1 MVRRT
6 RRAALLT
13 LAMINVFTLAAGIV
27 VVRMLPARLAALRVP
42 SVAAAAVSGAGTV
55 LPTGTERGPLPT
67 QAGLRSALAGPLS
80 SAALGPRVSALV
92 ADPATGQVLLSE
104 QGTRL
109 STPASTTKLV
119 TSVAALTVL
128 GPNARFTTRVV
139 RGAAPGSVILVG
151 GGDPTL
157 AVNPFPAQDYPSPAT
172 LADLAAATARALK
185 AQGRRSV
192 SLGYDTSLY
201 TGPLLAPGWP
211 ESYVSTGNVTP
222 IVSLEVD
229 QGRLTTAGAPEDSD
243 DPYNLRPRAT
253 DPAGMAAASF
263 AALLTADGIDVTGS
277 PAAQTAAAHAPV
289 VASVSSPP
297 LSAIVQQMIEES
309 NNVIAENLAR
319 QVALATGEPAS
330 FSGAAAAVTG
340 ELRRLGVTTGIQL
353 VDGSGLSPRD
363 AIAPATLVKVL
374 ELAMAGT
381 RARALLAGL
390 PVAGFS
396 GTLSAGQSV
405 FSGIGGAALGSVRAK
420 TGNLGTVTALAGVVS
435 DKNGATLVFA
445 FMADRIPSAGMLRT
459 AANAIDEAAA
469 ALAGCGCRLRTRPGT
484 TYGGTVSSTQMIDWD
499 IAISTGTRWA
509 RPGPQVSL
517 AEARRTVS
525 ELRDLAGAV
534 QQPVHEVTGMSG
546 ATDGA
551 LGRVAVVDRPGW
563 IRANVDGF
571 RVVLEPLVEQ
581 LKERAPGGGS
591 GGSAASRSA
600 TGVMTAVGSRVTGIQ
615 AGLILAYLSSRVLG
629 QYELFL
635 PPETSP
641 VDGEQPG
648 RLTLV
653 APNIVMVE
661 RELGVDTHDFRRWVC
676 LHEETHRLQ
685 FTAVPWL
692 RDYVQSQMTKF
703 LLASELDPGAI
714 LQRLRSAAD
723 AMAGAVR
730 GGDGGSLIDAV
741 ATPAQREIM
750 DRLTA
755 VMTLVEGHGDYV
767 MDAVGPQ
774 VVPSVEQIRERFSA
788 RRGSSGRIEQTIR
801 RILGIDLKMKQYAEG
816 SRFVKMVVDEV
827 GMADF
832 NKVWTSPETLPT
844 KAEFAEPQLWVDRV
858 ASGS

>member
-1 MVRRT
+1 M
-6 RRAALLT
+6 
-13 LAMINVFTLAAGIV
+13 LA
-27 VVRMLPARLAALRVP
+27 P
-42 SVAAAAVSGAGTV
+42 GTGGGS
-55 LPTGTERGPLPT
+55 LPT
-67 QAGLRSALAGPLS
+67 ASGLRSALAGPLS
-80 SAALGPRVSALV
+80 AAALGPQVSAEV
-92 ADPATGQVLLSE
+92 ADPATGRVLLSE
-104 QGTRL
+104 DGTRL
-109 STPASTTKLV
+109 LTPASTTKLV
-119 TSVAALTVL
+119 TSAAALAVL
-128 GPNARFTTRVV
+128 GPDATFTTRVV
-139 RGAAPGSVILVG
+139 RGATPDSVILVG

-157 AVNPFPAQDYPSPAT
+157 AVHPFPAQDYPRPAT
-172 LADLAAATARALK
+172 LASLAAETARALK
-185 AQGRRSV
+185 AEGRRTVSV
-192 SLGYDTSLY
+192 GYDTSLY
-201 TGPLLAPGWP
+201 TGPDLAPGWP
-211 ESYVSTGNVTP
+211 ETYVSTGDVTP
-222 IVSLEVD
+222 ISALEVD

-243 DPYNLRPRAT
+243 DPYNLRARTT

-263 AALLTADGIDVTGS
+263 AALLAADGIHVTGS
-277 PAAQTAAAHAPV
+277 PLAQTAPAHAASI
-289 VASVSSPP
+289 ASVSSPP
-297 LSAIVQQMIEES
+297 LSAVVQEMLEES

-319 QVALATGEPAS
+319 HVALAAGQPAS
-330 FSGAAAAVTG
+330 FSGAAAAVTT
-340 ELRRLGVTTGIQL
+340 ELRRLGVGSGLRL
-353 VDGSGLSPRD
+353 VDGSGLSPQD

-374 ELAMAGT
+374 ELAAGDSRV
-381 RARALLAGL
+381 RAAAGGPAGGGLFRHAVGRAERVRRHRRRGPRLGPGQDGQPRHGDRPGRAGHRQELQDARVRLHGRPDPGPGDAAHGRERHRRGRRRTGQLRL
-390 PVAGFS
+390 PV
-396 GTLSAGQSV
+396 T
-405 FSGIGGAALGSVRAK
+405 GAAR
-420 TGNLGTVTALAGVVS
+420 
-435 DKNGATLVFA
+435 
-445 FMADRIPSAGMLRT
+445 
-459 AANAIDEAAA
+459 
-469 ALAGCGCRLRTRPGT
+469 T
-484 TYGGTVSSTQMIDWD
+484 TYRWTVSSAQMIDWD

-534 QQPVHEVTGMSG
+534 QQPVYEVTGMS
-546 ATDGA
+546 ATRDDP

-581 LKERAPGGGS
+581 LRERAPGG
-591 GGSAASRSA
+591 SA
-600 TGVMTAVGSRVTGIQ
+600 TSRPGAVMTAVGSRVTGIQ

-692 RDYVQSQMTKF
+692 RDYVQSQMTEF
-703 LLASELDPGAI
+703 LLASELDPAAI
-714 LQRLRSAAD
+714 LQRIRSAAD

-741 ATPAQREIM
+741 ATPRQREIM
-750 DRLTA
+750 DRLTS

-774 VVPSVEQIRERFSA
+774 VVPSVEQIRERFNS
-788 RRGSSGRIEQTIR
+788 RRGSSGRVEQTIR

-816 SRFVKMVVDEV
+816 SRFVRAVVDEV
-827 GMADF
+827 GMAAF

-844 KAEFAEPQLWVDRV
+844 REEFVHPHAWVERV